1 MKNKESEYTVLT
13 EPRNF
18 AELESKIGYEF
29 KDKNLLAEALTHSS
43 YANEHGG
50 IKKHKCNERLE
61 FLGDAVLSSI
71 TAEYLFRKYADS
83 PEGDLTRMRAELVC
97 EKALAEYS
105 GKLGIGAV
113 LLLGKGEER
122 GGGRERKSILADAF
136 EALLAAVYLDAGA
149 QDAAKDAIRSYL
161 MPLVEARLE
170 VLLAEWHGAD
180 YKTLLQQLVQ
190 RSEGELLEYVTVG
203 EKGPDHAK
211 VFEVEVSCGK
221 IKNIK
226 ASGSNKKKAQQEA
239 ARLML
244 KKLNVKL

>member
-1 MKNKESEYTVLT
+1 MKNKESEYTVLIDT
-13 EPRNF
+13 QNF
-18 AELESKIGYEF
+18 AELEAKIGYTF
-29 KDKNLLAEALTHSS
+29 KDKTLLTEALTHSS

-71 TAEYLFRKYADS
+71 TAEFLFRKYADS

-105 GKLGIGAV
+105 GKLGIGSV

-149 QDAAKDAIRSYL
+149 QDAAKDSIRSYL

-211 VFEVEVSCGK
+211 VFTVE
-221 IKNIK
+221 
-226 ASGSNKKKAQQEA
+226 
-239 ARLML
+239 ARLNSNIIGQGEGATKRAAEQAAAKQAL
-244 KKLNVKL
+244 ILFGEL

>member
-1 MKNKESEYTVLT
+1 MSDNILT
-13 EPRNF
+13 ERQNTS
-18 AELESKIGYEF
+18 ELEARLGYSF
-29 KDKNLLAEALTHSS
+29 NDRSLLLEALTHSS

-71 TAEYLFRKYADS
+71 TAEYLFKRFFDS

-105 GKLGIGAV
+105 GKLGLGDA

-122 GGGRERKSILADAF
+122 GGGRERRSILADAF
-136 EALLAAVYLDAGA
+136 EALLAAVFLDAGA
-149 QDAAKDAIRSYL
+149 GNEAKEAIRRYL

-190 RSEGELLEYVTVG
+190 RSEGEQLEYVTVD

-211 VFEVEVSCGK
+211 VFTVE
-221 IKNIK
+221 
-226 ASGSNKKKAQQEA
+226 
-239 ARLML
+239 ARLNSNIIGKGEGATKRAAEQAAAKQAL
-244 KKLNVKL
+244 VLFGEL

>member
-1 MKNKESEYTVLT
+1 MFDTINT
-13 EPRNF
+13 
-18 AELESKIGYEF
+18 AALEANIGYQF
-29 KDKNLLAEALTHSS
+29 KDRSLLEEALTHSS

-61 FLGDAVLSSI
+61 FLGDAVLSSV
-71 TAEYLFRKYADS
+71 TAEYLFRKFADH

-97 EKALAEYS
+97 EKALAEYAE
-105 GKLGIGAV
+105 KIDLGRF

-122 GGGRERKSILADAF
+122 GGGRERKSILSDAF

-149 QDAAKDAIRSYL
+149 NNEAKDSIRSYL

-180 YKTLLQQLVQ
+180 YKTLLQQFIQ
-190 RSEGELLEYVTVG
+190 RSEGEILEYVTVG

-211 VFEVEVSCGK
+211 VFTVE
-221 IKNIK
+221 
-226 ASGSNKKKAQQEA
+226 
-239 ARLML
+239 ARLNSNIIGTGEGATKRAAEQSAAKQAL
-244 KKLNVKL
+244 TLFGEL

>member
-1 MKNKESEYTVLT
+1 MFDTVNT
-13 EPRNF
+13 
-18 AELESKIGYEF
+18 AALEEKIGYNF
-29 KDKNLLAEALTHSS
+29 KDRSLLEEALTHSS

-71 TAEYLFRKYADS
+71 TAEYLFRKFS
-83 PEGDLTRMRAELVC
+83 EQPEGDLTRMRAELVC
-97 EKALAEYS
+97 EKALAEYAC
-105 GKLGIGAV
+105 KIDLGSV

-149 QDAAKDAIRSYL
+149 NNEAKDFIRSYL

-211 VFEVEVSCGK
+211 VFTVE
-221 IKNIK
+221 
-226 ASGSNKKKAQQEA
+226 
-239 ARLML
+239 ARLNSNIIGQGEGATKRAAEQAAAKQAL
-244 KKLNVKL
+244 TLFGEL

>member
-1 MKNKESEYTVLT
+1 MSDIANTANTS
-13 EPRNF
+13 
-18 AELESKIGYEF
+18 ELERKIGYKF
-29 KDKNLLAEALTHSS
+29 KDQAILEEALTHSS

-71 TAEYLFRKYADS
+71 TAEYLFKRFYDS

-105 GKLGIGAV
+105 GKIGLGEV
-113 LLLGKGEER
+113 LLLGRGEER

-149 QDAAKDAIRSYL
+149 SNEAKEAIRKYL

-190 RSEGELLEYVTVG
+190 RSEGELLEYVTVD

-211 VFEVEVSCGK
+211 IFTVE
-221 IKNIK
+221 
-226 ASGSNKKKAQQEA
+226 
-239 ARLML
+239 ARLNSNIIGVGDGATKRAAEQAAAKQAL
-244 KKLNVKL
+244 SLFGEL

>member
-1 MKNKESEYTVLT
+1 MILIDTPNTSG
-13 EPRNF
+13 
-18 AELESKIGYEF
+18 LEAKIGYIF
-29 KDKNLLAEALTHSS
+29 KDRSLLVEALTHSS

-71 TAEYLFRKYADS
+71 TAEYLFRKYYDS
-83 PEGDLTRMRAELVC
+83 PGGDLTRMRAELVC
-97 EKALAEYS
+97 EKALAEYA
-105 GKLGIGAV
+105 GKIGLGEV

-149 QDAAKDAIRSYL
+149 SNEAKEAIRSYL
-161 MPLVEARLE
+161 MPLVEARLKN
-170 VLLAEWHGAD
+170 LLAEWHGAD

-203 EKGPDHAK
+203 ERGPDHAK
-211 VFEVEVSCGK
+211 VFTVE
-221 IKNIK
+221 
-226 ASGSNKKKAQQEA
+226 
-239 ARLML
+239 ARLNSNIIGQGEGATKRAAEQAAAKQAL
-244 KKLNVKL
+244 ILFGEL

>member
-1 MKNKESEYTVLT
+1 MAET
-13 EPRNF
+13 PNF
-18 AELESKIGYEF
+18 TELEKKIGYKF
-29 KDKNLLAEALTHSS
+29 KETALLTEAMTHSS

-71 TAEYLFRKYADS
+71 TAEYLFGKYYDS

-97 EKALAEYS
+97 EKALAEYAEKI
-105 GKLGIGAV
+105 GLGEA

-149 QDAAKDAIRSYL
+149 RNEAKDAIKAYL
-161 MPLVEARLE
+161 MPLIEIRLE
-170 VLLAEWHGAD
+170 ALLAEWRGAD

-190 RSEGELLEYVTVG
+190 RSEGEILEYVTVG

-211 VFEVEVSCGK
+211 LFTVE
-221 IKNIK
+221 
-226 ASGSNKKKAQQEA
+226 
-239 ARLML
+239 ARLNSNIIGKGEGATKRAAEQAAAKQAL
-244 KKLNVKL
+244 ILFGEL

>member
-1 MKNKESEYTVLT
+1 MSDIQNTAKAADIEKN
-13 EPRNF
+13 
-18 AELESKIGYEF
+18 IGYTF
-29 KDKNLLAEALTHSS
+29 NRPLLLEEALTHSS

-71 TAEYLFRKYADS
+71 TAEYLFRNFEDH

-97 EKALAEYS
+97 EKALAEYAEKI
-105 GKLGIGAV
+105 GLGDA

-149 QDAAKDAIRSYL
+149 NNEAKDAIRSYL

-180 YKTLLQQLVQ
+180 YKTLLQQFVQ
-190 RSEGELLEYVTVG
+190 RSEGEVLEYATVG
-203 EKGPDHAK
+203 ERGPDHAK
-211 VFEVEVSCGK
+211 VFTVE
-221 IKNIK
+221 
-226 ASGSNKKKAQQEA
+226 
-239 ARLML
+239 ARLNSNIIGRGEGATKRAAEQSAAKQALML
-244 KKLNVKL
+244 FGEL

>member
-1 MKNKESEYTVLT
+1 LKNKESENIVLT
-13 EPRNF
+13 AIPNTS
-18 AELESKIGYEF
+18 ELECKIGYHF
-29 KDKNLLAEALTHSS
+29 KDHSLLVEALTHSS

-71 TAEYLFRKYADS
+71 TAEFLFKKYYDS

-97 EKALAEYS
+97 EKALAEYAS
-105 GKLGIGAV
+105 KIGLGAV

-149 QDAAKDAIRSYL
+149 QNEAKDAIRNYL

-211 VFEVEVSCGK
+211 VFTVE
-221 IKNIK
+221 
-226 ASGSNKKKAQQEA
+226 
-239 ARLML
+239 ARLNSNIIGQGEGAT
-244 KKLNVKL
+244 KRAAEQAAAKQALNLFGEL